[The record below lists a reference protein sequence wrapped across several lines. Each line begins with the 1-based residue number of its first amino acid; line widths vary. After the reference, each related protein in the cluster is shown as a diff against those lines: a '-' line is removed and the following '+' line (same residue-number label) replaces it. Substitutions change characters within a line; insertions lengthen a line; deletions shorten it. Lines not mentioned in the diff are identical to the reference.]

1 MVTSGGQVRNSPRG
15 DLGGYLKS
23 AQIGPYFCVLH
34 ALRRSEGWDVDNITS
49 GDAQRDAPKCAS
61 DGPLEGPVES
71 VYIAKIL
78 NYNLFYRGFLLW
90 PAA

>member
-1 MVTSGGQVRNSPRG
+1 M
-15 DLGGYLKS
+15 
-23 AQIGPYFCVLH
+23 
-34 ALRRSEGWDVDNITS
+34 DNITS

-71 VYIAKIL
+71 VYLAKIL

-90 PAA
+90 PAAQLQCGAGDALGPSGGANGAT